1 MRRAHISSVP
11 TFHLRVQLTY
21 DTACGVAS
29 SDRYCANEF
38 NLDKFRAD
46 IDTVLTNSGNVSRRE
61 TILAEICTPCFQVF
75 ARPCR
80 YRGKDY
86 PTARV
91 PCAVQPAKTA
101 ATSWPRLWTLLSFE
115 GDSLHRVSN

>member
-1 MRRAHISSVP
+1 MRRAHISSIP
-11 TFHLRVQLTY
+11 AFRLHVQLTY

-46 IDTVLTNSGNVSRRE
+46 IDTVLTNSGPVIERE
-61 TILAEICTPCFQVF
+61 SILAEICTPCFQVCT
-75 ARPCR
+75 RPCR

-86 PTARV
+86 TTARV
-91 PCAVQPAKTA
+91 PCAVVT
-101 ATSWPRLWTLLSFE
+101 R
-115 GDSLHRVSN
+115 